1 MAMALHRAMLPIAG
15 LAAVHCAAATE
26 NFKVIENHTVDH
38 LQQWSSLVEGL
49 PVPLIANG
57 HIQVPEGL
65 GLGFTGL
72 NDDVLNDFIDDNSS
86 GIFESMEVWDNERAH
101 DRLWS

>member
-1 MAMALHRAMLPIAG
+1 
-15 LAAVHCAAATE
+15 
-26 NFKVIENHTVDH
+26 
-38 LQQWSSLVEGL
+38 
-49 PVPLIANG
+49 
-57 HIQVPEGL
+57 VPEGP

-72 NDDVLNDFIDDNSS
+72 NEDVLNDFIDDNSS